1 MLRRL
6 IARWSV
12 RRYPPTNVNTRR
24 AHLHLFAWLLA
35 CAGGLACSDGPVAAV
50 VDVDSLEHVAP
61 EEVGFSSVRLDEAR
75 AFSDEIGSA
84 AVMALHDNKVF
95 VSWGNVETKYLAH
108 SIRKPLLSSMY
119 GIHVETGEIDTTMT
133 MAQLGIDDYPPS
145 LTEAEKQARVAHLL
159 RSRSGVYHVAAA
171 ETQSMANRRP
181 ERGSHPPDTY
191 YYYNNWDFNALG
203 TIFTQE
209 TGLKIF
215 NTFKVE
221 IAEPLGMEDFLTT
234 DGRLYYDREKSM
246 HPAYHFRITAR
257 DMARFGLLYLRKG
270 RWSGEQIVPE
280 EWITACTTAHSVL
293 NADLGVGY
301 GMLWSTLT
309 DDYPLY
315 GPGFYHFGYGGHML
329 LVLPEDDLVIVHR
342 ADTDARLY
350 VASQDIRQ
358 LAAMIVNARTSN

>member
-1 MLRRL
+1 VKILRVYVL
-6 IARWSV
+6 I
-12 RRYPPTNVNTRR
+12 
-24 AHLHLFAWLLA
+24 FASLLA
-35 CAGGLACSDGPVAAV
+35 CAASVACSDGPVATV
-50 VDVDSLEHVAP
+50 VTVDSLEYVTP
-61 EEVGFSSVRLDEAR
+61 EEVGFSSARLEEAR
-75 AFSDEIGSA
+75 AFSAEIGSA

-108 SIRKPLLSSMY
+108 SIRKPFLGSLY
-119 GIHVETGEIDTTMT
+119 GIHVSTGEIDTTKT

-145 LTEAEKQARVAHLL
+145 LAEAEKQAHVAHLL

-171 ETQSMANRRP
+171 ESQSKAESRP

-191 YYYNNWDFNALG
+191 YYYNNWDFNVLG

-215 NTFKVE
+215 NAFKLE
-221 IAEPLGMEDFLTT
+221 IAQPLGMEDFLTT
-234 DGRLYYDREKSM
+234 DGRLYYQREKSM

-257 DMARFGLLYLRKG
+257 DMARFGVLYLRRG

-280 EWITACTTAHSVL
+280 EWITACTTPYSVL
-293 NADLGVGY
+293 NETLGVGY
-301 GMLWSTLT
+301 GMLWFTLT

-329 LVLPEDDLVIVHR
+329 LVLPEAELVIVHR

-358 LAAMIVNARTSN
+358 LAAMIVNARASN

>member
-1 MLRRL
+1 VKRHK
-6 IARWSV
+6 
-12 RRYPPTNVNTRR
+12 T
-24 AHLHLFAWLLA
+24 HLLFFAWLLA
-35 CAGGLACSDGPVAAV
+35 CTASVACSDGPVAANV
-50 VDVDSLEHVAP
+50 VVDSLEYVAP
-61 EEVGFSSVRLDEAR
+61 EEVGFSSVLLEEAR
-75 AFSDEIGSA
+75 AFSREIGSA

-108 SIRKPLLSSMY
+108 SIRKPLLGSLY
-119 GIHVETGEIDTTMT
+119 GIHVAAGEIDTAKT

-171 ETQSMANRRP
+171 ETQSMAARRP

-215 NTFKVE
+215 HAFKLD
-221 IAEPLGMEDFLTT
+221 IADPLGMEDFFST
-234 DGRLYYDREKSM
+234 DGRLYYDREKSI
-246 HPAYHFRITAR
+246 HPAYHVRITAR
-257 DMARFGLLYLRKG
+257 NLARFGLLYLRKG

-280 EWITACTTAHSVL
+280 DWITASTTPHSVL
-293 NADLGVGY
+293 DETLGVGY
-301 GMLWSTLT
+301 GMLWGTLT
-309 DDYPLY
+309 DDFPLY
-315 GPGFYHFGYGGHML
+315 GPGFRHFGYGGHML
-329 LVLPEDDLVIVHR
+329 LVLPEDELVIVHR
-342 ADTDARLY
+342 ADTDARRY
-350 VASQDIRQ
+350 VAYQDIRQ

>member
-1 MLRRL
+1 
-6 IARWSV
+6 
-12 RRYPPTNVNTRR
+12 VNRHR
-24 AHLHLFAWLLA
+24 AHLHIFASLLA
-35 CAGGLACSDGPVAAV
+35 CAASLACSDGPVATV
-50 VDVDSLEHVAP
+50 VVVDSLEYVAP
-61 EEVGFSSVRLDEAR
+61 EEVGFSSALLEEAK
-75 AFSDEIGSA
+75 AFSREIGSA

-95 VSWGNVETKYLAH
+95 VSWGKVETKYLAH
-108 SIRKPLLSSMY
+108 SIRKPLLGSLY
-119 GIHVETGEIDTTMT
+119 GIHVATGEIDTTKT
-133 MAQLGIDDYPPS
+133 MAQLGIDDIPPS

-159 RSRSGVYHVAAA
+159 RSRSGIYHPAAA
-171 ETQSMANRRP
+171 ETKSMADRRP

-215 NTFKVE
+215 HAFKLE
-221 IAEPLGMEDFLTT
+221 IADPLDMEDFFST
-234 DGRLYYDREKSM
+234 DGRLYYQREKSM

-280 EWITACTTAHSVL
+280 DWITASTTPYSVL
-293 NADLGVGY
+293 DETQGVGY
-301 GMLWSTLT
+301 GMLWGTLT

-315 GPGFYHFGYGGHML
+315 GPGFRHFGYGGHML
-329 LVLPEDDLVIVHR
+329 LVLPEDELVIVHR
-342 ADTDARLY
+342 ADTDARRY
-350 VASQDIRQ
+350 VASADIRQ